1 MTTAVIMMMIVATSI
16 QHRIT
21 FAFPPKLVVSP
32 SKLIYSSIRRPLT
45 TSPSSSS
52 LVVLQQQRGGGGAN
66 SDTTISATTSSNTF
80 SRRTPSSDNN
90 RSFLFASQTKLMS
103 QMSASSDVLVDG
115 LPTTTAS
122 SSSSNS
128 NNDES
133 KLTSLRALMKERNVD
148 IYLVPSDDPHL
159 SGKERYEVYIVP
171 SLLFSGY
178 TILLS
183 NSFPFLIL
191 ILATEY
197 VPDAYMR
204 RAYLSGFRGS
214 AGTAVVTATD
224 ALLWTDSR
232 YWNEA
237 SIQLDMTLWKL
248 QKGGSPDVLTIP
260 KWLGETAKEYYQQQ
274 QKPLMIGIDPYVH
287 PASFAKEVND
297 IMAEIAKTE
306 NFQEN
311 PGVIQTLSDN
321 SNEKNLVDVVW
332 EKDETA
338 PRPLIPVAPFRVHPL
353 EYAGVSVLDKV
364 ESIRKEMNTKK
375 ATALVL
381 CTLDDVAYTLNLR
394 AQGDI
399 DTCPVGIAYCMIT
412 TSTIDLYCD
421 AQKVVNIT
429 SYMNDNLITVKPY
442 DQIVNDVRQHCVEN
456 DAANKVW
463 IDKSRA
469 NYALVSAVPE
479 TQCIDC
485 QNPVTIMKACKNEA
499 ELRGMREAHIVDGV
513 AMAKFMAWLEHE
525 IIHKER
531 SISEVEIDTVLT
543 KYRAEQDGFL
553 ECSFPTIAGVGPNG
567 AIIHYRAKEGNSLL
581 KYLNRSAPI
590 LIDSGG
596 QYTYGTTDVTR
607 TWSFQEQPDPIFV
620 DYYTRVLKGNI
631 GLDSMIFPE
640 NIPGLVLDVYA
651 RKHLWDIGSD
661 YGHGTGHG
669 VGAALNVHEG
679 PHSISPR
686 YTNTE
691 GLKIGMIVSNEPGY
705 YEDNHFGIR
714 IENLLEIQPV
724 IVPSDEHANG
734 GTVSTP
740 PPSNKKKFLKFSKL
754 TMIPIQ
760 KNLMD
765 VSLLT
770 ESELDWIDQYHA
782 DVLLKVGS
790 RLEENSPELLW
801 LQKACSKM
809 DRSLR

>member
-1 MTTAVIMMMIVATSI
+1 MSVASTT
-16 QHRIT
+16 
-21 FAFPPKLVVSP
+21 
-32 SKLIYSSIRRPLT
+32 T
-45 TSPSSSS
+45 TEVRVDDGTTLSSS
-52 LVVLQQQRGGGGAN
+52 
-66 SDTTISATTSSNTF
+66 TSNMNH
-80 SRRTPSSDNN
+80 D
-90 RSFLFASQTKLMS
+90 
-103 QMSASSDVLVDG
+103 
-115 LPTTTAS
+115 
-122 SSSSNS
+122 
-128 NNDES
+128 S
-133 KLTSLRALMKERNVD
+133 KLTSLRALMKDRNID
-148 IYLVPSDDPHL
+148 IYLIPSDDPHL
-159 SGKERYEVYIVP
+159 S
-171 SLLFSGY
+171 
-178 TILLS
+178 
-183 NSFPFLIL
+183 
-191 ILATEY
+191 EY

-204 RAYLSGFRGS
+204 RAYISGFRGS
-214 AGTAVVTATD
+214 AGTAVVTATE
-224 ALLWTDSR
+224 AFVWTDSR

-237 SIQLDMTLWKL
+237 SIQLDMTLWTL

-260 KWLGETAKEYYQQQ
+260 KWLGEAAKEYYQQH
-274 QKPLMIGIDPYVH
+274 QKPMVIGIDPYVH

-297 IMAEIAKTE
+297 IMSEIAKTE
-306 NFQEN
+306 NFPEN
-311 PGVIQTLSDN
+311 PGVIQTLLNDD
-321 SNEKNLVDVVW
+321 KNLVDVIW

-338 PRPLIPVAPFRVHPL
+338 PRPPIPVSPFRIHPL

-364 ESIRKEMNTKK
+364 ELIRKEMTTKK

-381 CTLDDVAYTLNLR
+381 CTLDDVAYTLNIR

-421 AQKVVNIT
+421 AQKVVNIAN
-429 SYMNDNLITVKPY
+429 YMKDNHINIKPY

-456 DAANKVW
+456 GNANKVW

-469 NYALVSAVPE
+469 NYALVSSVPE

-513 AMAKFMAWLEHE
+513 AMAKFMAWLEQE

-553 ECSFPTIAGVGPNG
+553 ECSFPTIAGVGSNG
-567 AIIHYRAKEGNSLL
+567 AIIHYRAKEGNALL
-581 KYLNRSAPI
+581 KYLNRTAPI

-607 TWSFQEQPDPIFV
+607 TWSFQERPDPIFV
-620 DYYTRVLKGNI
+620 EYYTRVLKGNI
-631 GLDSMIFPE
+631 GLDTMVFPE
-640 NIPGLVLDVYA
+640 NTPGLVLDVYA

-705 YEDNHFGIR
+705 YEDNNFGIR

-724 IVPSDEHANG
+724 MAPSTDAPSNG
-734 GTVSTP
+734 DASP
-740 PPSNKKKFLKFSKL
+740 PPPPKKKFLKFSKL

-760 KNLMD
+760 KNLIDIKLM
-765 VSLLT
+765 T
-770 ESELDWIDQYHA
+770 ESELDWVDQYHA
-782 DVLLKVGS
+782 GVLLKVGS
-790 RLEENSPELLW
+790 RLDDNSPELIW
-801 LQKACSKM
+801 LQNACAKM
-809 DRSLR
+809 ERSIR